1 MKWIVIWTLSLI
13 FCGCLSEGKVTA
25 WNNNHKE
32 QAAKY
37 CAEKFPPIITT
48 ETTYITK
55 IVDSTK
61 YKEAEVRVMMYYDTL
76 YKHDT
81 LFRNKWK
88 YILSP
93 CLDTPKVI
101 VRTVVDSANMY
112 LKEQEAKRMNETIT
126 EKKQQVKWLLFALL
140 IASIFVIIKLKQ

>member
-1 MKWIVIWTLSLI
+1 MKLIATLTL
-13 FCGCLSEGKVTA
+13 CLLCSACLNEGKVTA
-25 WNNNHKE
+25 WNERNKE

-37 CAEKFPPIITT
+37 CADKFPPIITT

>member
-1 MKWIVIWTLSLI
+1 MKWIAILTLCLI
-13 FCGCLSEGKVTA
+13 FSGCLSEEKVTA
-25 WNNNHKE
+25 WNDRNKE

-37 CAEKFPPIITT
+37 CADKFPPIITT
-48 ETTYITK
+48 ETTYVTK

-101 VRTVVDSANMY
+101 VRTVVDSARMY
-112 LKEQEAKRMNETIT
+112 IKEQETNRLNETIT

>member
-13 FCGCLSEGKVTA
+13 FCGCLSEEKVTA
-25 WNNNHKE
+25 WNDRNKE

-48 ETTYITK
+48 ETTYVTK

-88 YILSP
+88 YILTP

-101 VRTVVDSANMY
+101 IRTVVDSAKMY
-112 LKEQEAKRMNETIT
+112 IKEQEASRLSARLES
-126 EKKQQVKWLLFALL
+126 EKSLVKWLLFALL
-140 IASIFVIIKLKQ
+140 VVAIFITIKLKQ

>member
-1 MKWIVIWTLSLI
+1 MKWIATLTLCLI
-13 FCGCLSEGKVTA
+13 FSGCLNEGKVTA
-25 WNNNHKE
+25 WNERNKE

-48 ETTYITK
+48 ETTYVTK

-81 LFRNKWK
+81 TFRTRWK
-88 YILSP
+88 YILQP

-101 VRTVVDSANMY
+101 IRTVVDSAKMY

-140 IASIFVIIKLKQ
+140 VAAIFITIKLKT